1 MFKRP
6 AYVIVTSILLTATL
20 LAVTVSSCHPVS
32 ASQNQEPIEIVSVLG
47 PLRPINWGGPRVE
60 ITLKNLGVEPVI
72 SLTATLEPATAFDTS
87 FDFTFDDVS
96 PSNPLQPNTSTSDT
110 LTLIGGGFSSD
121 VSYPLTI
128 NATLQNGGKFVY
140 TKLVQIVP
148 VSTSQNWE
156 PIEIVSV
163 LGPVPPFTPGGPGV
177 EITLKNV
184 SVEPVISLTATLELS
199 ESFDFT
205 FDDVSPSNPLQPNAS
220 TSDTLTLIGGGFS
233 SDVSY
238 PLTINATLRNG
249 AKFIYTKLVQIIE
262 PPLNIGGIFAIRSQI
277 WGLALVG
284 AICALFQPHV
294 AVLAILPIIFVY
306 LSKSDL

>member
-1 MFKRP
+1 M
-6 AYVIVTSILLTATL
+6 
-20 LAVTVSSCHPVS
+20 
-32 ASQNQEPIEIVSVLG
+32 
-47 PLRPINWGGPRVE
+47 
-60 ITLKNLGVEPVI
+60 
-72 SLTATLEPATAFDTS
+72 
-87 FDFTFDDVS
+87 
-96 PSNPLQPNTSTSDT
+96 
-110 LTLIGGGFSSD
+110 
-121 VSYPLTI
+121 
-128 NATLQNGGKFVY
+128 
-140 TKLVQIVP
+140 
-148 VSTSQNWE
+148 
-156 PIEIVSV
+156 
-163 LGPVPPFTPGGPGV
+163 
-177 EITLKNV
+177 